1 MVKQFIAN
9 AAALALAT
17 FIVPGIT
24 LGAGTDRQK
33 VLALCLVAVIFG
45 ALNAFVKP
53 IFKFVSGLLILLT
66 LGLFLWVI
74 NAVMLMLT
82 SHIARRLG
90 LSWQVHT
97 WGAAFLG
104 ALIIALTSSIVGNA
118 LKRAE
123 RER

>member
-24 LGAGTDRQK
+24 LEAGSTRNK

-45 ALNAFVKP
+45 LLNTFVKP
-53 IFKFVSGLLILLT
+53 IFKFVSGLLIILT

-74 NAVMLMLT
+74 NAVLLMLT
-82 SHIARRLG
+82 SHIAARVG
-90 LSWQVHT
+90 LPWQVHT
-97 WGAAFLG
+97 WGAAFL
-104 ALIIALTSSIVGNA
+104 VPC
-118 LKRAE
+118 
-123 RER
+123 